1 VVSGGQHRKGREEI
15 MTAIKAAKAASR
27 ERISSQN
34 GQPELVPYVYRQQ
47 QRRNTYA
54 ARIARRNA
62 QEWGRPADLATSAD
76 DAFPMAVLPWGR
88 AEILAASRFSERND
102 APKIR

>member
-1 VVSGGQHRKGREEI
+1 

-27 ERISSQN
+27 ERSSSQN

-62 QEWGRPADLATSAD
+62 QEWGRPADQGASAD
-76 DAFPMAVLPWGR
+76 DALPIPPTGLKPHDDLQAQFPYLGPP
-88 AEILAASRFSERND
+88 N
-102 APKIR
+102 P